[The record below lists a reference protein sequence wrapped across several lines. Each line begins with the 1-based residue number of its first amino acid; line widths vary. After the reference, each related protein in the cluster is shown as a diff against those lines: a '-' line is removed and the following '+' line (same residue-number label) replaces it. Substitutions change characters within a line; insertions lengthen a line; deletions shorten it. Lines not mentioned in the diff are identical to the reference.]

1 MNLHEYQGKLL
12 FAEYNL
18 PVSKGKVIFDAK
30 DAIDACDEI
39 GGDKWVVK
47 AQVHA
52 GGRGKSGGVQ
62 LIDNP
67 EQAIEFAQK
76 WLGNRLITYQ
86 TDAVGQIVNSILI
99 EECTD
104 IAQELYL
111 SAVIDRDT
119 QKIVFIGSSEGGV
132 NIEEVAKNSP
142 EKIIYQGVDLDDKD
156 FSQHA
161 ENIGKV
167 LKLNPDQQNQFSPML
182 DNLVRLFVEKDLS
195 LLEINPLVI
204 TKNGDLHCLDAKI
217 NIDSNALFRQP
228 ELMEMHDE
236 SQEDPQEAE
245 AAKHDLSY
253 VSLDGNIG
261 CMVNGAGLAMG
272 TMDTIKFFGG
282 NPANFLDVG
291 GTATQERVAKA
302 FKIILKDPEVKVVL
316 VNIFGGIV
324 RCDLIAEG
332 IVAAI
337 KFFGGNPANFLD
349 VGGTATQE
357 RVAKAFK
364 IILKDPEV
372 KVVLVNIFGG
382 IVRCDLIA
390 EGIVAAIK
398 EVGIEVPVVVRLEG
412 NNAEIGAKILEESD
426 IKVES
431 INDLGSAAKKS
442 VELAK

>member
-1 MNLHEYQGKLL
+1 MNLHEYQGKSL
-12 FAEYNL
+12 FAAYNL
-18 PVSKGKVIFDAK
+18 PVSKGKVIFTAE
-30 DAIDACDEI
+30 DAIEACNEI
-39 GGDKWVVK
+39 GGKKWVVK

-52 GGRGKSGGVQ
+52 GGRGKSGGVE
-62 LIDNP
+62 LIESP
-67 EQAIEFAQK
+67 QAAQDFAEK
-76 WLGNRLITYQ
+76 WLGNRLVTYQ
-86 TDAVGQIVNSILI
+86 TDNKGQIVNSILI
-99 EECTD
+99 EDCTD
-104 IAQELYL
+104 IAKELYL
-111 SAVIDRDT
+111 SAVIDRES

-132 NIEEVAKNSP
+132 NIEEVAKSSP
-142 EKIIYQGVDLDDKD
+142 EKIIYQGIDLDDPD
-156 FSQHA
+156 LNNHA
-161 ENIGKV
+161 ISIGNV
-167 LKLNPDQQNQFSPML
+167 LKLNTEQQKQFTPML

-204 TKNGDLHCLDAKI
+204 TQNGDLHCLDAKL

-228 ELMEMHDE
+228 ELMEMYDE

-337 KFFGGNPANFLD
+337 K
-349 VGGTATQE
+349 
-357 RVAKAFK
+357 
-364 IILKDPEV
+364 
-372 KVVLVNIFGG
+372 
-382 IVRCDLIA
+382 
-390 EGIVAAIK
+390 
-398 EVGIEVPVVVRLEG
+398 EVGIKVPVVVRLEG

-426 IKVES
+426 IEVES
-431 INDLGSAAKKS
+431 INDLASAAKKS

>member
-1 MNLHEYQGKLL
+1 MNLHEYQGKSL
-12 FAEYNL
+12 FAAYNL
-18 PVSKGKVIFDAK
+18 PVSKGKVIFTAE
-30 DAIDACDEI
+30 DAIEACNEI
-39 GGDKWVVK
+39 GGKKWVVK

-52 GGRGKSGGVQ
+52 GGRGKSGGVE
-62 LIDNP
+62 LIESP
-67 EQAIEFAQK
+67 QAAQDFAEK
-76 WLGNRLITYQ
+76 WLGNRLVTYQ
-86 TDAVGQIVNSILI
+86 TDSKGQIVNSILI
-99 EECTD
+99 EDCTD
-104 IAQELYL
+104 IAKELYL
-111 SAVIDRDT
+111 SAVIDRET

-132 NIEEVAKNSP
+132 NIEEVAKSSP
-142 EKIIYQGVDLDDKD
+142 EKIIYQGIDLDDKD
-156 FSQHA
+156 LSNHA
-161 ENIGKV
+161 ISIGNV
-167 LKLNPDQQNQFSPML
+167 LKLNIEQQKQFTPML

-204 TKNGDLHCLDAKI
+204 TQNGDLHCLDAKL

-245 AAKHDLSY
+245 AAKYDLSY

-337 KFFGGNPANFLD
+337 K
-349 VGGTATQE
+349 
-357 RVAKAFK
+357 
-364 IILKDPEV
+364 
-372 KVVLVNIFGG
+372 
-382 IVRCDLIA
+382 
-390 EGIVAAIK
+390 
-398 EVGIEVPVVVRLEG
+398 EVGIKVPVVVRLEG

-426 IKVES
+426 IEVES
-431 INDLGSAAKKS
+431 INDLASAAKKS